1 MRKENAALKAQL
13 ASASHPDS
21 MELVA
26 LSDSAAEP
34 PPVSAQGK
42 TAAMKELA
50 VDESL
55 SEEARD
61 SAKKA
66 LEVMVSAQLLDI
78 EQTAAL
84 KKRAGALKELESEAL
99 FVDQQARIEVKQ
111 MEAEAESKRQKL
123 EAKRLLQD
131 TDELEAA
138 ASIAELLGAAY
149 DTLQGDLD
157 ELGVESVEDLKELDE
172 EDVEALVAKLKKVQ
186 AKKFAKKIAALRA

>member
-1 MRKENAALKAQL
+1 M
-13 ASASHPDS
+13 
-21 MELVA
+21 A

-42 TAAMKELA
+42 EAAMKELA

-172 EDVEALVAKLKKVQ
+172 EDVEVLVAKLKKVQ